1 MRASDPTQLWAEA
14 EWWRGWCLRDGGTDF
29 MSGIVLGLTTLVCNN
44 RMSTLL
50 NVSSQSYYNVDIL
63 AEYLQFPNI
72 IVANLLNNPHIFV

>member
-1 MRASDPTQLWAEA
+1 MRASDPTQLCAEA

-50 NVSSQSYYNVDIL
+50 NVSSQSYKEDFL
-63 AEYLQFPNI
+63 AAYLQFPNI
-72 IVANLLNNPHIFV
+72 IVAYPNIL